1 MLEIHSIQ
9 RRFLVILGSQTGSH
23 NTPQAK
29 VHNMTKKRP
38 LTHTRLS
45 TGDQSIESLA
55 HLNDWDASNPYQTEM
70 TIYVFHKFMN
80 SLQVLIGSIIN
91 FQSFFFVVSREK
103 DAFTSQHPR
112 RNLNITNHSEGQF
125 Q

>member
-1 MLEIHSIQ
+1 MSHEMWLHFSLASITAHNWLRNRDSIIAHGLQMDVLITDKVFKSKKKVLEIHSIQ

-45 TGDQSIESLA
+45 TGDQSIESLTY
-55 HLNDWDASNPYQTEM
+55 LNEM
-70 TIYVFHKFMN
+70 ISVP
-80 SLQVLIGSIIN
+80 LIDVVQSI
-91 FQSFFFVVSREK
+91 
-103 DAFTSQHPR
+103 P
-112 RNLNITNHSEGQF
+112 
-125 Q
+125 